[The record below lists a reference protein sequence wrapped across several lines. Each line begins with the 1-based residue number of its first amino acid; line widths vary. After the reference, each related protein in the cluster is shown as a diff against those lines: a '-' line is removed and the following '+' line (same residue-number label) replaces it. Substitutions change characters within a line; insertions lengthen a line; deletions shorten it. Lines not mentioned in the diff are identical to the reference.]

1 MKKKLV
7 SIMLVAAMAL
17 SVAACGSS
25 KGNSAKTDGTEAMA
39 SSVSKTP
46 DNQISINLA
55 SEPQS
60 IDPALNSAVDGGCM
74 IVNSFAGLYTYDK
87 DGKLIPQLASD
98 MPEVSDDETVYT
110 VKMIKSQWSNGE
122 EVTANDFV
130 YSWNRAADEKTAADY
145 AYLFDIIARNDDG
158 SLAVEAT
165 DDYTLKI
172 TLTNP
177 CPYFNDLMAF
187 PTYFPV
193 YQKDVEKA
201 DPDGK
206 NPGKWCQEAGFVSNG
221 AYTLKSWKHNESMV
235 YVKNPK
241 YYDAD
246 NVTMDEIHIMLSADD
261 TATYAAYNSGD
272 LDFVDTVPNDEIST
286 LNGKNSDFHIIPNL
300 GTYYVGFNVNDPI
313 FDGKTV
319 EQAASMRKAMNLL
332 IVEKAD
338 PDGKNPGKW
347 CQEAG
352 FVSNGAYTLKSWKH
366 NESMVYVKNP
376 KYYDADNVTMDE
388 IHIMLSADDTATY
401 AAYNSGDLDFVDT
414 VPNDE
419 ISTLNGK
426 NSDFHIIPN
435 LGTYYVG
442 FNVND
447 PIFDGKTVE
456 QAASMRKAMNLL
468 IDREFIVENVGQTG
482 QIAADSFVPAGMS
495 DGNGGV
501 FKTDDTSYYDADK
514 TGTDQVEEAKKLLES
529 AGYTFT
535 DNGDGSYKCDPAI
548 SMTFLTN
555 DDSTHIAVGESLQ
568 QDFALLGINMEI
580 KSEDWNVFIEDRKS
594 GNFTIARE
602 GWLADY
608 NDPINMLELFTT
620 DSGNNDMQ
628 LGKGDKPSD
637 SAPDWTDYNKLIKEI
652 RTTADFSKRV
662 DLMHQAEDMLMD
674 TGAVMPIYYYND
686 IYMLKS
692 NIKGIYSTI
701 YGMKYFMYATKD
713 K

>member
-332 IVEKAD
+332 I
-338 PDGKNPGKW
+338 
-347 CQEAG
+347 
-352 FVSNGAYTLKSWKH
+352 
-366 NESMVYVKNP
+366 
-376 KYYDADNVTMDE
+376 
-388 IHIMLSADDTATY
+388 
-401 AAYNSGDLDFVDT
+401 
-414 VPNDE
+414 
-419 ISTLNGK
+419 
-426 NSDFHIIPN
+426 
-435 LGTYYVG
+435 
-442 FNVND
+442 
-447 PIFDGKTVE
+447 
-456 QAASMRKAMNLL
+456 
-468 IDREFIVENVGQTG
+468 DREFIVENVGQTG

-514 TGTDQVEEAKKLLES
+514 TGADQVEEAKKLLES

-701 YGMKYFMYATKD
+701 YGMKYFGKQGNQLSAAMRLPMKYIYLCIPVGCGFMLVHAVDAVLGLLFGKEEA
-713 K
+713 

>member
-1 MKKKLV
+1 M
-7 SIMLVAAMAL
+7 
-17 SVAACGSS
+17 
-25 KGNSAKTDGTEAMA
+25 
-39 SSVSKTP
+39 
-46 DNQISINLA
+46 
-55 SEPQS
+55 
-60 IDPALNSAVDGGCM
+60 
-74 IVNSFAGLYTYDK
+74 
-87 DGKLIPQLASD
+87 KLI
-98 MPEVSDDETVYT
+98 ETIET
-110 VKMIKSQWSNGE
+110 FISGDWG
-122 EVTANDFV
+122 
-130 YSWNRAADEKTAADY
+130 
-145 AYLFDIIARNDDG
+145 
-158 SLAVEAT
+158 
-165 DDYTLKI
+165 
-172 TLTNP
+172 
-177 CPYFNDLMAF
+177 
-187 PTYFPV
+187 
-193 YQKDVEKA
+193 
-201 DPDGK
+201 
-206 NPGKWCQEAGFVSNG
+206 
-221 AYTLKSWKHNESMV
+221 NESHTEDTPCEV
-235 YVKNPK
+235 FCVRGADIEPIKNQDYNHIPK
-241 YYDAD
+241 RYISKRSYE
-246 NVTMDEIHIMLSADD
+246 NKLLQV
-261 TATYAAYNSGD
+261 GD
-272 LDFVDTVPNDEIST
+272 I
-286 LNGKNSDFHIIPNL
+286 
-300 GTYYVGFNVNDPI
+300 
-313 FDGKTV
+313 
-319 EQAASMRKAMNLL
+319 
-332 IVEKAD
+332 IVEK
-338 PDGKNPGKW
+338 
-347 CQEAG
+347 
-352 FVSNGAYTLKSWKH
+352 
-366 NESMVYVKNP
+366 
-376 KYYDADNVTMDE
+376 
-388 IHIMLSADDTATY
+388 
-401 AAYNSGDLDFVDT
+401 SGGSPT
-414 VPNDE
+414 Q
-419 ISTLNGK
+419 STGRVCL
-426 NSDFHIIPN
+426 ITPN
-435 LGTYYVG
+435 LIEKLQSVDCSNFCAAFRVKKEWDAEYIYLYIQHFYNMGAF
-442 FNVND
+442 FN
-447 PIFDGKTVE
+447 FEGKTSGIKNLQLE

-514 TGTDQVEEAKKLLES
+514 TGADQVEEAKKLLES